1 MARTLNRLTASKVA
15 TAKGPRAYADGGHL
29 YLSVDVSNNR
39 RWIFI
44 YARDGRQREIS
55 LGTYPALSL
64 ADARKQRD
72 KFNTALAR
80 GEPLAS
86 PRQKDG
92 QTFGAVAEEVIKRRA
107 SAWRGGVSAH
117 HWRLSIEQH
126 CAALVDRPIA
136 SIRLEDVLSVLR
148 PLHDRAPNFAVITA
162 ARLADVFTFAQARGL
177 IPADKPNPADRRLKV
192 LLPAAPKPI
201 HRAAVPYEHVPA
213 LIAELRAIPL
223 ADARMVAARALEFT
237 ILTALRVQEACD
249 THWSEFDLDKGLITI
264 PAARM
269 KTGREHVVPLS
280 RRAVEI
286 VRELQVAHG
295 GQGIVFPAQRRGTID
310 GARLRLL
317 LKALRPGSTV
327 HGFRSSFRDWCGDKT
342 TFPREVAEA
351 ALAHVV
357 GGVEGS
363 YRRGSA
369 LDKRRAL
376 MGAWAAYCG
385 GEEEAKVVALRR

>member
-1 MARTLNRLTASKVA
+1 MA

-29 YLSVDVSNNR
+29 YLSVDASNNR

-86 PRQKDG
+86 PRQKDA

-126 CAALVDRPIA
+126 CAALVDRPVA
-136 SIRLEDVLSVLR
+136 SVTTEDVLRVLA
-148 PLHDRAPNFAVITA
+148 PLHERCPSFASITRARIEDVFNFAA
-162 ARLADVFTFAQARGL
+162 ARGL
-177 IPADKPNPADRRLKV
+177 LPGDRPNPADRKRLRV
-192 LLPAAPKPI
+192 LLPATPRAV
-201 HRAAVPYEHVPA
+201 HRAALPYAEVPA

-223 ADARMVAARALEFT
+223 ADARVVAARALEFT

-249 THWSEFDLDKGLITI
+249 AHWSEFDLDKGLFII

-269 KTGREHVVPLS
+269 KTGREHQVPLS
-280 RRAVEI
+280 DRAVGI
-286 VRELQVAHG
+286 VREMEALRGDDGV
-295 GQGIVFPAQRRGTID
+295 VFRAQRRGAID

-317 LKALRPGSTV
+317 LKALRPGPTV
-327 HGFRSSFRDWCGDKT
+327 HGFRSTFRDWCGDKT

-363 YRRGSA
+363 YRRSSA
-369 LDKRRAL
+369 LHKRTELMETWARFCSGEDAVKVIAL
-376 MGAWAAYCG
+376 RG
-385 GEEEAKVVALRR
+385 GERR